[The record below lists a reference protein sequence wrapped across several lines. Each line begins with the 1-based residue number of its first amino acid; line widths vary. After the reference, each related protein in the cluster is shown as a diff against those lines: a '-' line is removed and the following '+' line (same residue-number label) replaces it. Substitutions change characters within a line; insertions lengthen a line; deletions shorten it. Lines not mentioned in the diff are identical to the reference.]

1 MTRKQKQIKMKRQIL
16 KLHDKKYAD
25 LLDDRVKECILKNEN
40 YEIEYKGKIMVL
52 TPEDL
57 KTKCIS
63 RQYIEKPKYGEKPYH
78 LLSYLW
84 EPIKTTKDEQQ

>member
-1 MTRKQKQIKMKRQIL
+1 MMKKQKQIKMKRQIL

-25 LLDDRVKECILKNEN
+25 LLDDRVKQCILKNEN

-57 KTKCIS
+57 KTKCVS
-63 RQYIEKPKYGEKPYH
+63 RQYIERPKYGEKPYH

-84 EPIKTTKDEQQ
+84 EPIKTTKDE

>member
-16 KLHDKKYAD
+16 KLHDKKYAN
-25 LLDDRVKECILKNEN
+25 LLDDRVKECIQKNEN
-40 YEIEYKGKIMVL
+40 YELEYKGKTMIL
-52 TPEDL
+52 TAEDL
-57 KTKCIS
+57 KTKCVS

-84 EPIKTTKDEQQ
+84 EPTKTTKDE